1 MISGHR
7 NANLVIT
14 EVERKFS
21 AAKKLLVLPSGN
33 IRVGTCSGEPL
44 GHFINVISVF
54 FKELI
59 SGSSTYHF

>member
-7 NANLVIT
+7 NANFVIA

-21 AAKKLLVLPSGN
+21 AAKKLLVLPAGD

-44 GHFINVISVF
+44 GHFIDVISIF
-54 FKELI
+54 FKKLI
-59 SGSSTYHF
+59 SGSPAYHF